1 MTHVSEQDAT
11 DALDAAQRIL
21 DAANR
26 AFPDG
31 LADTAE
37 APPEDGGP

>member
-1 MTHVSEQDAT
+1 MTEFS
-11 DALDAAQRIL
+11 L

-26 AFPDG
+26 AFPDR

-37 APPEDGGP
+37 APPEDGRP